1 MRFNVI
7 IEKDQDGYYAYC
19 PDLKGCYT
27 QGNSFED
34 VIANMKDAIK
44 LYVESLKEEH
54 ITLSISEAISLTTVD
69 VSI

>member
-7 IEKDQDGYYAYC
+7 IEKDQDGYYDYC